1 MHLRFIMQIQ
11 RAVIQSQSQHSR
23 VGVGDAVSGEEK
35 NHWKESLREIWAD
48 TSRILIDIMFLIIFT
63 KAN

>member
-1 MHLRFIMQIQ
+1 MHLSFIMQIQ

-35 NHWKESLREIWAD
+35 NH
-48 TSRILIDIMFLIIFT
+48 
-63 KAN
+63 